1 MNIHRIQRTYK
12 RIKIQNE
19 LKRGARMDQEHDL
32 LKILE
37 DAEEDV
43 VSGRVSPMQDTFE
56 NIRKTF
62 KESEV
67 VDVM

>member
-1 MNIHRIQRTYK
+1 MNILKIQRTYT

-56 NIRKTF
+56 NIRKSF
-62 KESEV
+62 RESEV

>member
-1 MNIHRIQRTYK
+1 MNILRIQRTYK

>member
-1 MNIHRIQRTYK
+1 
-12 RIKIQNE
+12 
-19 LKRGARMDQEHDL
+19 MDQEHDL

-67 VDVM
+67 VDVI